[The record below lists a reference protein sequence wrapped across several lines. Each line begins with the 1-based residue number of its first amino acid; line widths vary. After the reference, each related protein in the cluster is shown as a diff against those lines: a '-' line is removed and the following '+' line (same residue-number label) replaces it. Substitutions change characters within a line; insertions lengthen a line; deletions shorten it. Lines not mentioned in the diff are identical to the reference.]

1 MIYFSF
7 QGEFGFQGAGGAN
20 LKIVDRPV
28 TKGGLAGINAKPMAG
43 GRAVQDK
50 GYFNMLLRTKYSEI
64 QQEIQI
70 FKDKMEKISADNTTH
85 NTLQTR

>member
-1 MIYFSF
+1 
-7 QGEFGFQGAGGAN
+7 
-20 LKIVDRPV
+20 V

-64 QQEIQI
+64 Q
-70 FKDKMEKISADNTTH
+70 
-85 NTLQTR
+85 